1 FWQERPFFSEFPTII
16 DNARET
22 WYPAEGTPELI
33 TQLSAVYQKLI
44 LPDMLQQVLINN
56 VAPAEAA
63 AAAQSQM
70 EQAFAEAAG

>member
-1 FWQERPFFSEFPTII
+1 
-16 DNARET
+16 
-22 WYPAEGTPELI
+22 LI

-70 EQAFAEAAG
+70 EQAFTEAAG